1 MKNQLHIKTIC
12 LFIICCFCL
21 ASAWAGNH
29 SVKKGS
35 MKKPMDYFKTQSVI
49 TDPGEYASLYEGLP
63 ADVAACAQVVP
74 GVMSHIFMDPFMGN
88 PIPEE
93 RKNEVG
99 LRTIAAKLERMREI
113 DSRPLKEARPFEK
126 KLVSNCRDYSILLC
140 SMLRHQGIPARVRS
154 GFATYFTPGKYEDH
168 WIVEY
173 WNQKENR
180 WVRVDSQLR
189 PEAVKFLKIDFNP
202 LDVPKDR
209 FITGSEIWVKC
220 RKGEIDPELCGIQ
233 QMKGLWFVRGEMMRD
248 MLCLN
253 KLELMPWDCNEF
265 MKYDREPNTEEY
277 QLLDKA
283 AELVNGGDKT
293 FTAMQEFYQTHP
305 SLQMPADWKP

>member
-1 MKNQLHIKTIC
+1 MKNQIHSKTI
-12 LFIICCFCL
+12 LLLIVCCFCL

-29 SVKKGS
+29 SVKKGIA
-35 MKKPMDYFKTQSVI
+35 KKPMEYFKSQSVV
-49 TDPGEYASLYEGLP
+49 TEPGEDVALYEGLP
-63 ADVAACAQVVP
+63 GDAASLAGIVP
-74 GVMSHIFMDPFMGN
+74 GVMAHIFMDPIMGN

-93 RKNEVG
+93 RKKEVS
-99 LRTIAAKLERMREI
+99 LRTVAAKLERIKEL
-113 DSRPLKEARPFEK
+113 DSRPLKEARPFDK
-126 KLVSNCRDYSILLC
+126 KLVSNCRDYSVLLC

-202 LDVPKDR
+202 LDVPQDK
-209 FITGSEIWVKC
+209 FITGSEMWVKC
-220 RKGEIDPELCGIQ
+220 RKGEVDPELCGIQ
-233 QMKGLWFVRGEMMRD
+233 QFKGLWFVRGEMMRD

-253 KLELMPWDCNEF
+253 KLELLPWDCNEL
-265 MKYDREPNTEEY
+265 MKDDHKPTVTEY

-283 AELVNGGDKT
+283 AELMNGGDKT
-293 FTAMQEFYQTHP
+293 FAAMQKFYQSHP
-305 SLQMPADWKP
+305 AFQMEAGWKP